1 MNLFVELL
9 ENVFW
14 MEFCLTAFITG
25 ILGGHMKLY
34 DKNSWM
40 YKESQEEEWIYNTN
54 SRHTWGVI
62 ISMTITGGGGI
73 FIFSERIILLLLEI
87 LDKY

>member
-25 ILGGHMKLY
+25 IMGGYMKLY

-40 YKESQEEEWIYNTN
+40 YKESQEEEWI
-54 SRHTWGVI
+54 
-62 ISMTITGGGGI
+62 
-73 FIFSERIILLLLEI
+73 
-87 LDKY
+87 